1 MPRKLPS
8 LLLLRCRNADSRTS
22 SRTSRDAGRSGV
34 AVTFLRWTGLRAA
47 CHRGYVLTSS
57 LYFVIHDHLTAAPLL
72 LLGTIMS
79 LTLLLSDIPAG
90 AWSDAFSRKWPLV
103 IGHGFLAAGMI
114 MTGLVTAYPLV
125 LVTQVL
131 WALGWACSIGAD
143 VAWLTD
149 GLDQPGRIDRVLA
162 AGARRDLAG
171 GAVGMIAFGV
181 LARAAGLRTAVVAAG
196 AAMALV
202 GLYVAVR
209 FAEDNF
215 VRAPGRRWT
224 APAAVFGRGL
234 RLARRDREILLVF
247 AATMIINAASMTS
260 RLFPLQLIDLGFPG
274 DPVLWYTGLGI
285 LASVMGMAAL
295 RLVEARIEGAGVARR
310 AYALACVIGVIGLVV
325 LARAPS
331 ALIGCAGVLLVSGIA
346 YNVTRAVSEIW
357 VNRRTT
363 SDVRATVH
371 SFLSQAESV
380 GEILGGFALAVLARA
395 AGGPAALL
403 AAAAL
408 IAVTA
413 VLVGRSRTDRAGRPM
428 N

>member
-1 MPRKLPS
+1 
-8 LLLLRCRNADSRTS
+8 
-22 SRTSRDAGRSGV
+22 
-34 AVTFLRWTGLRAA
+34 
-47 CHRGYVLTSS
+47 
-57 LYFVIHDHLTAAPLL
+57 
-72 LLGTIMS
+72 
-79 LTLLLSDIPAG
+79 
-90 AWSDAFSRKWPLV
+90 
-103 IGHGFLAAGMI
+103 
-114 MTGLVTAYPLV
+114 
-125 LVTQVL
+125 
-131 WALGWACSIGAD
+131 
-143 VAWLTD
+143 
-149 GLDQPGRIDRVLA
+149 
-162 AGARRDLAG
+162 
-171 GAVGMIAFGV
+171 MIAFGV

-196 AAMALV
+196 AAMAMV

-224 APAAVFGRGL
+224 APAAVFWRGL
-234 RLARRDREILLVF
+234 SLARRDREILLVF

-260 RLFPLQLIDLGFPG
+260 WLFPLQLIDLGFPG

-285 LASVMGMAAL
+285 LASLVGMAAL

-403 AAAAL
+403 AAAGL

-413 VLVGRSRTDRAGRPM
+413 VVVGRSRTDGAVRPRAAGPAGRRPGPPG
-428 N
+428 